1 MQTENTEIAAL
12 SWQDSTALGAI
23 LRLDGV
29 MRRMSGRLRRNAP
42 GAEGLASLLPQELIA
57 CIVREVDT
65 AKQLCTALCLCNSWR
80 SALNPTEVEWLWE
93 QMVRRV
99 FPRAVAIREHLQGGT
114 DVLRWRDQYR
124 HQLWAEQS
132 PAVNSTAANSRS
144 DQTRVESFLFTVEL
158 RLDGALKASW
168 TGPSSNHINIWMDEC
183 FLEERAQLW
192 QLAPDRCDQWLP
204 DWYRDVVCIEGG
216 PEELTRS
223 VQGDAWGDRLEL
235 TLFVT
240 TGDGR
245 RTGKLYSSN
254 ETEVEDFQTHWK
266 ERIGHE
272 SSGEGWCIEPL
283 SLFDTLDDRGVIHF
297 YLNLYKGGANVYYS
311 DPFDYD
317 YDRDEEAG
325 AALLRMIERSLSPVR
340 PDL

>member
-1 MQTENTEIAAL
+1 M
-12 SWQDSTALGAI
+12 
-23 LRLDGV
+23 DGV
-29 MRRMSGRLRRNAP
+29 MRRMSARLRRNAP
-42 GAEGLASLLPQELIA
+42 GTEGLASLLPQELIA

-65 AKQLCTALCLCNSWR
+65 AKQLCTALCLCKSWR

-204 DWYRDVVCIEGG
+204 D
-216 PEELTRS
+216 
-223 VQGDAWGDRLEL
+223 
-235 TLFVT
+235 
-240 TGDGR
+240 
-245 RTGKLYSSN
+245 
-254 ETEVEDFQTHWK
+254 
-266 ERIGHE
+266 
-272 SSGEGWCIEPL
+272 
-283 SLFDTLDDRGVIHF
+283 
-297 YLNLYKGGANVYYS
+297 
-311 DPFDYD
+311 
-317 YDRDEEAG
+317 
-325 AALLRMIERSLSPVR
+325 
-340 PDL
+340 